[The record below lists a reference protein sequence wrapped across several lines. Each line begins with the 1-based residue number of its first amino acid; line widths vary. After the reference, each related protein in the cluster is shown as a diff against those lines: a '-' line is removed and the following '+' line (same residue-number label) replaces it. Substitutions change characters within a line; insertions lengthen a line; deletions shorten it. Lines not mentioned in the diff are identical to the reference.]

1 MEINVI
7 ENKTVQIIHVS
18 GEVDLYNAKEL
29 KDCLDK
35 LIKEEKYQVIVD
47 LGKVPFIDSSGIGT
61 LVTGMY
67 RLKKYHGGLKV
78 INIAGSVAKVFKL
91 TGMDQHL
98 EVCKNEE
105 EAIKAFGI

>member
-1 MEINVI
+1 MEIKI
-7 ENKTVQIIHVS
+7 RENNTVQIMEVS

-29 KDCLDK
+29 KDCLDN
-35 LIKEEKYQVIVD
+35 LIKEEKYQVIID

-78 INIAGSVAKVFKL
+78 INITGSVAKVFKL
-91 TGMDQHL
+91 TGMEQHL
-98 EVCKNEE
+98 EVCPNES
-105 EAIKAFGI
+105 EAIKAFGL